1 MRPKVRPGPVPP
13 QGPWRDAPE
22 RRGIPPPPRL
32 GRRWGRARRARAKR
46 PPVAAAAAAAEKKK
60 KKKKNGRAIYEEKKG
75 ASKMLEVRVFVISGC
90 PFCDRAVAQANGVP
104 GVYVRAEE
112 VDPEARERLARET
125 GCRTLPSVWVR
136 GAYIGGLETGPA
148 PFGGLARMVASGQ
161 LRKMSEE
168 HARAQ
173 RR

>member
-1 MRPKVRPGPVPP
+1 
-13 QGPWRDAPE
+13 
-22 RRGIPPPPRL
+22 
-32 GRRWGRARRARAKR
+32 
-46 PPVAAAAAAAEKKK
+46 
-60 KKKKNGRAIYEEKKG
+60 
-75 ASKMLEVRVFVISGC
+75 MLEVRVFVISGC
-90 PFCDRAVAQANGVP
+90 PFCERAVAQANGVP

-112 VDPEARERLARET
+112 VDPEVRERLAHET

-136 GAYIGGLETGPA
+136 GAYVGGLETGPP
-148 PFGGLARMVASGQ
+148 PFGGLAMMIASGQ